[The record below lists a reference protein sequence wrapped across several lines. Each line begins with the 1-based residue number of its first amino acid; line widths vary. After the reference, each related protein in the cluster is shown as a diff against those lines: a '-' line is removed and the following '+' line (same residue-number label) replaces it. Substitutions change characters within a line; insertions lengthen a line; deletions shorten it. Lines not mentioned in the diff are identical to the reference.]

1 MTEPDPAGVTRLL
14 QAMQAGD
21 PSASEALAPLVY
33 RQLHAMAGRAL
44 RGERSGHTL
53 QPTALVHEAFVR
65 LTGQR
70 DAQWADRGHFY
81 SLAARIMRRILVDH
95 ARKRLTAKRG
105 SGGLR
110 VTLTDSLAG
119 DGAGVEDRTLEVI
132 AIEEA
137 LSRLEAV
144 EERPARVVELRFFAG
159 LDLDETAQSLGI
171 SVATVKRDWVFARA
185 FLRNALAGEG
195 AGA

>member
-21 PSASEALAPLVY
+21 PSASDALAPLVY
-33 RQLHAMAGRAL
+33 RQLHDMAGRAL

-70 DAQWADRGHFY
+70 DARWADRGHFY

>member
-21 PSASEALAPLVY
+21 PAASEALAPLVY
-33 RQLHAMAGRAL
+33 RQLHDMAGRAL

-70 DAQWADRGHFY
+70 DARWADRGHFY

-119 DGAGVEDRTLEVI
+119 DGAGVEDRTLDVL

>member
-21 PSASEALAPLVY
+21 PSASEALAPLGS
-33 RQLHAMAGRAL
+33 RQLHDMAGRAL
-44 RGERSGHTL
+44 QGEQSGHTL

-70 DAQWADRGHFY
+70 EARWADRGHFY

-119 DGAGVEDRTLEVI
+119 DGAGEDRTLEVL

-137 LSRLEAV
+137 LTRLEAV

-185 FLRNALAGEG
+185 FLRNALAPGE
-195 AGA
+195 A

>member
-33 RQLHAMAGRAL
+33 RQLHDMAGRAL
-44 RGERSGHTL
+44 QGEQSGHTL

-70 DAQWADRGHFY
+70 EARWADRGHFY

-119 DGAGVEDRTLEVI
+119 DGAGEDRTLEVL

-137 LSRLEAV
+137 LTRLEAV

-185 FLRNALAGEG
+185 FLRNALAPGE
-195 AGA
+195 A